1 MSVLVTVVTD
11 ACDGF
16 ITVDGGSKTFTND
29 NVDRERSNGYCIEYP
44 EISLKRMNE
53 EHGIMELNG
62 APKKPKVGEKIRVIP
77 NHACGTT
84 NLHDYVAGH
93 RNGRVEVIWPV
104 AARGTIR

>member
-11 ACDGF
+11 ACAGF
-16 ITVDGGSKTFTND
+16 VTVDGGSKTFTND
-29 NVDRERSNGYCIEYP
+29 NLQAERGNGYCIEYP
-44 EISLKRMNE
+44 ELRLARMNE
-53 EHGIMELNG
+53 EHGVVALDG
-62 APKKPKVGEKIRVIP
+62 STRAPKVGEKIRIIP

-93 RNGRVEVIWPV
+93 RDGRVEVIWPV